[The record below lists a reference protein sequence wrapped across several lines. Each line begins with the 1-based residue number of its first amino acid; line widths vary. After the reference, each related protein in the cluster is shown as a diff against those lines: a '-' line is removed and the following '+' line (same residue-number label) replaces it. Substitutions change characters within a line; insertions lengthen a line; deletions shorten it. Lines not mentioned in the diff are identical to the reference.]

1 MAKSHDVLEML
12 CNGVEYVCNG
22 ADYENINW
30 LGNTP
35 AITKAQFK
43 AGFDEYDAWKAQR
56 DAAKAT
62 AKAAAESKLAAL
74 GLTTDDLR
82 ALGL

>member
-22 ADYENINW
+22 PDYENINW

-35 AITKAQFK
+35 AITKTQFDN
-43 AGFDEYDAWKAQR
+43 GLNQYDAWKAEQ
-56 DAAKAT
+56 DSIKAT
-62 AKAAAESKLAAL
+62 QKAALLTQLGITEEQAKLL
-74 GLTTDDLR
+74 LS
-82 ALGL
+82 